1 MSCPAKAPQYGCAM
15 ADSSLAPDESG
26 VAGATLYFQMLG
38 NGVEPVVAS
47 RFLLA
52 LQTGSSPPPTIV
64 RYSFG

>member
-1 MSCPAKAPQYGCAM
+1 M
-15 ADSSLAPDESG
+15 ANSSLAPDESG

-47 RFLLA
+47 RFLLP
-52 LQTGSSPPPTIV
+52 LQTGGSPPRTFV